1 MTKEINERELV
12 LEILLEIMRDHVKSH
27 VALQNTL
34 GKYQYLEKRERA
46 FITRVTEGTLEHMIE
61 IDYILNQFSSVKV
74 NKMKPVIRM
83 ILRSAVYQMRYMDS
97 VPDSA
102 VCNEAVKLAVKKGF
116 RNLKGF
122 VNGVLRTVGRNK
134 DQMKWPDEKDAV
146 TYLSVR
152 YSIPEWMTEQFLE
165 QYGRETTE
173 KIFGDFQREKPLT
186 IRCNLQK
193 QTPEKLAELLRE
205 EGVNVKPH
213 PYLPYAYWI
222 SGFDYLGSLKSF
234 QDGAF
239 QVQDLSSML
248 VTELAAPKKGDYVI
262 DVCAAPGGKALHMAE
277 KLEGTGLVEARDLT
291 TYKTELIEENVIRL
305 GFENVTVSCQ
315 DATVPVPESEG
326 RADIVIA
333 DLPCSGLG
341 VLGKKTDLKYNI
353 TQEMQKELVKLQREI
368 LTVVRTYVKPGGK
381 LIYST
386 CTLNREE
393 NEENVSWFLESAP
406 EFLPVSLSEAVC
418 DSLKSAVEGNMLK
431 LLPGIYQSDGFFIS
445 VFQKKE

>member
-1 MTKEINERELV
+1 MDDRAISGAVWT
-12 LEILLEIMRDHVKSH
+12 
-27 VALQNTL
+27 
-34 GKYQYLEKRERA
+34 GK
-46 FITRVTEGTLEHMIE
+46 
-61 IDYILNQFSSVKV
+61 
-74 NKMKPVIRM
+74 P
-83 ILRSAVYQMRYMDS
+83 
-97 VPDSA
+97 
-102 VCNEAVKLAVKKGF
+102 
-116 RNLKGF
+116 
-122 VNGVLRTVGRNK
+122 
-134 DQMKWPDEKDAV
+134 
-146 TYLSVR
+146 
-152 YSIPEWMTEQFLE
+152 
-165 QYGRETTE
+165 TE

-315 DATVPVPESEG
+315 DATVPVPESEE

-341 VLGKKTDLKYNI
+341 VLGKKDRFKIQYYTRNAKRTCKAAKRDFGSSPDICK
-353 TQEMQKELVKLQREI
+353 TGREI
-368 LTVVRTYVKPGGK
+368 NLQH
-381 LIYST
+381 LYS
-386 CTLNREE
+386 E
-393 NEENVSWFLESAP
+393 
-406 EFLPVSLSEAVC
+406 
-418 DSLKSAVEGNMLK
+418 
-431 LLPGIYQSDGFFIS
+431 
-445 VFQKKE
+445 

>member
-12 LEILLEIMRDHVKSH
+12 LEILLEITRDHVKSH
-27 VALQNTL
+27 VALQNML

-134 DQMKWPDEKDAV
+134 NQIVWPDEKDTV
-146 TYLSVR
+146 SYLSVR
-152 YSIPEWMTEQFLE
+152 YSIPEWMTEQFLK
-165 QYGRETTE
+165 QYGREVTE
-173 KIFGDFQREKPLT
+173 NIFEDFQKEKPLT

-193 QTPEKLAELLRE
+193 QTPEELTELLE
-205 EGVNVKPH
+205 KEGVDVTPH
-213 PYLPYAYWI
+213 PYLSYACWI
-222 SGFDYLGSLKSF
+222 SGFDYLGNLKSF

-248 VTELAAPKKGDYVI
+248 VTEIASPQKGDYVI

-291 TYKTELIEENVIRL
+291 VYKTELIEENVMRL

-353 TQEMQKELVKLQREI
+353 TREMQKELVKLQREI
-368 LTVVRTYVKPGGK
+368 LKVVKTYVKPGGK

-393 NEENVSWFLESAP
+393 NEENVKWFLKNAP
-406 EFLPVSLSEAVC
+406 EFLPVSLTEKVC
-418 DSLKSAVEGNMLK
+418 DSLKPTVEGNMLK
-431 LLPGIYQSDGFFIS
+431 LLPGVHQSDGFFIS
-445 VFQKKE
+445 AFQKKE